1 MAKDKRV
8 KGCPNEACEMH
19 TKKKKQPAEND
30 YCPKCG
36 AKLIFVCEKCFCEIE
51 DIDSKHKLCL
61 RCEAEA
67 SEKKEKMKED
77 VKNMGSKVVAFGA
90 AGVAAVGA
98 GMKNEGLKNA
108 KNLGV
113 EVVKK
118 AVEVAP
124 KVVHK

>member
-36 AKLIFVCEKCFCEIE
+36 TKLIFVCEKCFCEIE

-67 SEKKEKMKED
+67 AEKKEKMKDD
-77 VKNMGSKVVAFGA
+77 VKNIGGKAAALGA
-90 AGVAAVGA
+90 AAAGAVVGGA
-98 GMKNEGLKNA
+98 KNEALKKA
-108 KNLGV
+108 TKLGV

-118 AVEVAP
+118 AAEVAP
-124 KVVHK
+124 KVIHK